1 MCYDTVMMSRYK
13 MLSLL
18 CTIAVWLSS
27 LSAIS
32 FYPTMQLDDPFSSQ
46 RMLVNRQFLSE
57 TSSQERDAADQLE
70 ISITTMGKGDPL
82 YVWFGHSGLVITDKN
97 SGRSVMYDYGIFSFD
112 DDFYQT
118 FAMGRLNYEVWATSA
133 PARNQMAIDE
143 DRDLSTVV
151 LNLPDSAKL
160 ELVEFLNFNVQE
172 ENNTYLY
179 HHYDENCS
187 TRIRDL
193 VDKSVGGQFKRWAT
207 EIPYDLTLRQL
218 VMLHTASSP
227 FIDWTLNFLQ
237 SGVIDHPISLWEAMF
252 LPAVLEQALLEFSYT
267 DTDGSVIPI
276 VTSQETLHTAT
287 AGIRTPVAETWES
300 VTIRD
305 FLFGL
310 SLAVILIIFGRLFQN
325 CRSTSIRKMGTV
337 ISGLLNF
344 MWTFA
349 VGILSTILLFMM
361 VASNHDVTYFNE
373 NILFANPWLVVMAVQ
388 ALKAVFKRERALE
401 HFRKG
406 NTFMAVMV
414 LVTIALKGV
423 FHDLLIQMNW
433 QTMFTLLP
441 LYAANSSIPFER
453 WFRRRRP
460 VLDDSDF

>member
-1 MCYDTVMMSRYK
+1 MCYDTVMISRHK
-13 MLSLL
+13 MLSLF
-18 CTIAVWLSS
+18 CTIALWVSS

-32 FYPTMQLDDPFSSQ
+32 FYPTMQLDDPFSSE
-46 RMLVNRQFLSE
+46 RMLANRRFLSE
-57 TSSQERDAADQLE
+57 ITTAERDAADQLE
-70 ISITTMGKGDPL
+70 VSITTMGKGDPL
-82 YVWFGHSGLVITDKN
+82 YVWFGHSGLIVTDRK
-97 SGRSVMYDYGIFSFD
+97 SDRSVMYDYGIFSFD

-133 PARNQMAIDE
+133 PARNQLAIEE
-143 DRDLSTVV
+143 DRDISNVV
-151 LNLPDSAKL
+151 LDLPASAKL
-160 ELVEFLNFNVQE
+160 ELVDFLNFNVQE

-179 HHYDENCS
+179 HHYDDNCS

-193 VDKSVGGQFKRWAT
+193 VDKAVGGQFKTWAT
-207 EIPYDLTLRQL
+207 SIPYALTLRQL
-218 VMLHTASSP
+218 VMLHTGSSP

-267 DTDGSVIPI
+267 DTEGNVIPI
-276 VTSQETLHTAT
+276 VTNRTTIHTAT
-287 AGIRTPVAETWES
+287 EGIRTPVAETWES
-300 VTIRD
+300 ATMRGS
-305 FLFGL
+305 LFGL
-310 SLAVILIIFGRLFQN
+310 AVAAILIIFGRLFQN
-325 CRSTSIRKMGTV
+325 SRSTVLRKTGTV
-337 ISGLLNF
+337 VSGLLNF
-344 MWTFA
+344 VWTFA

-373 NILFANPWLVVMAVQ
+373 NILFANPWLLVMSVQ
-388 ALKAVFKRERALE
+388 ALRAAFGRERALG

-414 LVTIALKGV
+414 LVTIVMKGV

-433 QTMFTLLP
+433 QIMFTLLP